1 MSAKKTHAQFI
12 KDARALHGDRF
23 EYLSP
28 YRTAIKPIEILCNE
42 CGHIFKQVP
51 NSHLNGRGCPACA
64 KANRHASRIEER
76 DRCAAIFIERAKQIH
91 GERYDYSSTK
101 YGKNCEDRLVVG
113 CRQHGEF
120 KISPSNHLKGKGC
133 PSCAKTGFDP
143 LKPAYLYLLI
153 GHTES
158 HGEVVKVGI
167 SNVPKQ
173 RLAQNRRHDGVAW
186 RMARVRRYPDGDL
199 PVAFE
204 KILIDF
210 FGTPFKGRER
220 FLFNHSAAIEA
231 FDIVTKL

>member
-12 KDARALHGDRF
+12 KDARALHGDKF

-28 YRTAIKPIEILCNE
+28 YVTAITPISIFCND
-42 CGHIFKQVP
+42 CFNTFKQAP
-51 NSHLNGRGCPACA
+51 NSHLCGAGCPACG
-64 KANRHASRIEER
+64 KARLLASRIKER
-76 DRCAAIFIERAKQIH
+76 DRCAAVFIERAKQIH

-133 PSCAKTGFDP
+133 SSCAKTGFDP

-153 GHTES
+153 GHTDE

-173 RLAQNRRHDGVAW
+173 RLAGNRKADGIAW
-186 RMARVRRYPDGDL
+186 RMVRVLRYPDGDL

-210 FGTPFKGRER
+210 FGTPFKGKER
-220 FLFNHSAAIEA
+220 FAFNHSAAIEA